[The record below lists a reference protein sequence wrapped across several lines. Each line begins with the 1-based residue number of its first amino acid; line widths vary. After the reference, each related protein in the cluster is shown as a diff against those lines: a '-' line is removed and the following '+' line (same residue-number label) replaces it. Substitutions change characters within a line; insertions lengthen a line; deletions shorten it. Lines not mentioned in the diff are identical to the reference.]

1 MNDERT
7 NTLTG
12 DQQLVELLVDGE
24 LDEGRR
30 RELLSRLDGMRDGW
44 KRCTLAFLEA
54 QTLRAAMRART
65 QGSRGAPQPA
75 PAPSRTS
82 AAGRAA
88 TWAGAAALVIVAFC
102 GGWFLRP
109 SEKVAAVATGPSIER
124 ESDEPIPPVAPGD
137 RDGPRTS
144 KLHLA
149 GIVTLKIDDHGTPRE
164 VEVPVLAGSDD
175 ELRRLLEQP
184 PAVEAS
190 VVQAL
195 ERRGHKVAAHRQLVA
210 VDLKDGRKLV
220 FPIDQVDVR
229 FAQRVFQ

>member
-12 DQQLVELLVDGE
+12 DQQLVELLADGE

-30 RELLSRLDGMRDGW
+30 RELLSRLDGMREGW
-44 KRCTLAFLEA
+44 KRCALAFLEA
-54 QTLRAAMRART
+54 QTLRAALRART
-65 QGSRGAPQPA
+65 QASRGTPQPA
-75 PAPSRTS
+75 LAPSRTS
-82 AAGRAA
+82 VAARVA
-88 TWAGAAALVIVAFC
+88 TWTGVAALAIVAFC
-102 GGWFLRP
+102 SGWLLRP
-109 SEKVAAVATGPSIER
+109 SEKVAVVGAGPSIER
-124 ESDEPIPPVAPGD
+124 EADESIPPVAPGD
-137 RDGPRTS
+137 RNGPRTS
-144 KLHLA
+144 NLHLA
-149 GIVTLKIDDHGTPRE
+149 GIVTLKVDDHGTPRE
-164 VEVPVLAGSDD
+164 IEVPVLAGSDD